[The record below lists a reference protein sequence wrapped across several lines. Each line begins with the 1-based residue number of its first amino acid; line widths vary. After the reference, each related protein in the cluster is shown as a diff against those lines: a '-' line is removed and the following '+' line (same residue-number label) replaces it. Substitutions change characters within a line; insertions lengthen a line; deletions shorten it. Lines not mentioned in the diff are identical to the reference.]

1 MQIKNFHGSCGML
14 RDEKIKQHCLASQF
28 ALSLIYIN
36 SCPITRASKIL
47 NNSSKGI
54 FQLKIWKLLT
64 KLNLNRMK
72 ILKIICLMTH
82 CIVFIHVKKK
92 KIYMHDMTLS

>member
-47 NNSSKGI
+47 INSSKGI

-64 KLNLNRMK
+64 KLNLIRMK
-72 ILKIICLMTH
+72 IFKITCLITQH
-82 CIVFIHVKKK
+82 SVYTCKKK
-92 KIYMHDMTLS
+92 NIHA